1 MKFGSFVDMNLYD
14 SSVLIVLTSMICQS
28 LSDMIFDTNKLFATS
43 TGIDPFQP
51 VRFIGLNLI
60 EHMINVDRRDHHCKM
75 RLDLFTS

>member
-1 MKFGSFVDMNLYD
+1 
-14 SSVLIVLTSMICQS
+14 
-28 LSDMIFDTNKLFATS
+28 MIFDTNKLFATS

-60 EHMINVDRRDHHCKM
+60 EHTINVDRRDHHCKM